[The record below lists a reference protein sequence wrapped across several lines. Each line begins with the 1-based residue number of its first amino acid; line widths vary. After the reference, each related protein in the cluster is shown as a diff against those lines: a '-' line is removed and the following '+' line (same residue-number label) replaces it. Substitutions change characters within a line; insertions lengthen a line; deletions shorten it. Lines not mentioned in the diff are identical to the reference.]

1 MEQYEVGDAVVIKT
15 DIEAEVK
22 DGGDITD
29 EYRMIM
35 SKIEKI
41 SEGYARKR
49 RKNEELERQRKKLKM
64 MKFIQNDYE
73 NLDDTDLVYCL
84 KRMAEY

>member
-1 MEQYEVGDAVVIKT
+1 M
-15 DIEAEVK
+15 
-22 DGGDITD
+22 D
-29 EYRMIM
+29 EYRIIM
-35 SKIEKI
+35 SKIEKAA
-41 SEGYARKR
+41 ECYERKR

-84 KRMAEY
+84 KRMAQF

>member
-1 MEQYEVGDAVVIKT
+1 M
-15 DIEAEVK
+15 
-22 DGGDITD
+22 D
-29 EYRMIM
+29 EYRNIM
-35 SKIEKI
+35 SKIEKAAE
-41 SEGYARKR
+41 SCARSR